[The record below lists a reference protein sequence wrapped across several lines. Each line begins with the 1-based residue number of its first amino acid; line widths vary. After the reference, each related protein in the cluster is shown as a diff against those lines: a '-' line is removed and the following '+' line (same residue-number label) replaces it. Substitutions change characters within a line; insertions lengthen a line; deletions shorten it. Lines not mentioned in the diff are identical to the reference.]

1 MLYEQYKDRAA
12 FYVVYIREAHP
23 SNAWQTASNVREN
36 IVFVDPKTFE
46 ERTAVAESCV
56 RKLGIKI
63 PALVDGVG
71 EAGGTCALVVAD
83 NHGGGIFSF
92 LAQRAAH
99 VAFRRDAPP
108 GAKDWNEILQ
118 RVERDFIRSLPPLR
132 GARGR
137 SERDR

>member
-1 MLYEQYKDRAA
+1 VLYEQYKDRAA

-71 EAGGTCALVVAD
+71 DGVEAAYTGWPDRLYLIGRDGTVK
-83 NHGGGIFSF
+83 FKS
-92 LAQRAAH
+92 
-99 VAFRRDAPP
+99 PP
-108 GAKDWNEILQ
+108 GPFGFKPAALAEALNAN
-118 RVERDFIRSLPPLR
+118 
-132 GARGR
+132 AR
-137 SERDR
+137 